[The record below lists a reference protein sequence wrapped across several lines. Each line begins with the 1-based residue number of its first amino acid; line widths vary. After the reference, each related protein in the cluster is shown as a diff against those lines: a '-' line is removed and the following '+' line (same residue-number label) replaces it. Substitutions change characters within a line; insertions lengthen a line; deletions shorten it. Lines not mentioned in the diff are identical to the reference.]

1 MAEDLTDDEIINL
14 SLELAKKGGERGRA
28 IFYKFCFDMQDD
40 HPEFVFNM
48 METVLP
54 AMPEG
59 DQKIILYCL
68 NEYNRGRTL
77 DLEKMAN
84 DEMRVRSSTIS
95 PIETTLLGE
104 TN

>member
-1 MAEDLTDDEIINL
+1 MAQELTDDEIINL
-14 SLELAKKGGERGRA
+14 SLELAKQGGERGRA
-28 IFYKFCFDMQDD
+28 IFYKFCFGMQDD
-40 HPEFVFNM
+40 DPEFIANM

-68 NEYNRGRTL
+68 TEYNRGRTL

-84 DEMRVRSSTIS
+84 DEMSVRSSAIQ
-95 PIETTLLGE
+95 PIEVDSLG
-104 TN
+104 